1 MGKSTINDQNYGTS
15 AFLMGKSTISM
26 SIFNRFLY
34 VHERVIL
41 ANKLGILAI
50 LGTISPFFSGRYY
63 IFFGETGIDR
73 WIFDPVLDGNLR
85 NFRDVSA
92 KPTGMKLT

>member
-1 MGKSTINDQNYGTS
+1 
-15 AFLMGKSTISM
+15 M